1 MSKGRLI
8 AVVGPSGVGKDS
20 VMAGLVARRPK
31 LHLVCRM
38 ITRPAHVGGEAF
50 YAVSDQEFAQ
60 HVADQTFALHW
71 QAHGLRYGIAAQQ
84 LACLSEGGDA
94 LVNLSRGVLKT
105 ADRQFDKMIV
115 LSLTTPSSVLVARLQ
130 ARGRESAEQIL
141 ARLARSG
148 FALPK
153 GLRVLTVD
161 NSRTLDQTI
170 ETILGALYP
179 DSINREIS

>member
-50 YAVSDQEFAQ
+50 DAVSDQEFAQ

-115 LSLTTPSSVLVARLQ
+115 LSLTAPSSVLVARLQ
-130 ARGRESAEQIL
+130 GRGRESAEQIL

-153 GLRVLTVD
+153 GLRVLQLIIPAPWT
-161 NSRTLDQTI
+161 R
-170 ETILGALYP
+170 
-179 DSINREIS
+179 R